1 MVLSDDHDAKYHPYW
16 YARVIGVFHTMVRF
30 NSPRATACQMQHME
44 FLWVRWYGIDFD
56 SDTLKSAFEA
66 KRMYQVG
73 FIDGDSDETFGFINP
88 SDVLWAV
95 HLIPSFVS
103 GKYSEIGISLM
114 AQHLDEE
121 NQDYIRY
128 YVNM

>member
-1 MVLSDDHDAKYHPYW
+1 
-16 YARVIGVFHTMVRF
+16 
-30 NSPRATACQMQHME
+30 MQRME

-88 SDVLWAV
+88 SDVLRAV

-103 GKYSEIGISLM
+103 EKYSEIGISPM
-114 AQHLDEE
+114 AHRSDEE

-128 YVNM
+128 YVNMWVIFLYPCFFY